1 MRVTGLSIHDA
12 LKEGGRSGESRQG
25 MRLRDGLVVLQFALA
40 LALLVGAGLMMQ
52 TMWNLRKV
60 DLGFRPDHI
69 LIANVPLPQ
78 LKYDTDPAI
87 RNFYRSVLREL
98 QGKPGVISAAFTSDA
113 PFTSEGDTEA
123 YRIDGEPPLLPG
135 QMNDALYRE
144 VTAGYLQTIGAT
156 LVEGRYLAESDTETS
171 LPVVVVNEFLAKR
184 HWPGQSA
191 MGKHLR
197 TDGGLTQPWR
207 TVVGVV
213 ANLSER
219 GLLLNMKPAIYLST
233 EQVQK
238 PGAEF
243 LVVRTMQDPMT
254 TANALRASIRS
265 IDSQQPVARMRSM
278 EELIE
283 SNVADRKRPMI
294 LLGIFAALALVLA
307 CIGVYGVVAYS
318 VEQRTREIGIRV
330 AVGATP
336 SEVTRLILAKGLRL
350 GLIGLAAGVGLAVV
364 LGRLLQTLLYGANSL
379 SPVVYAVTSAALLV
393 IAIAACII
401 PAQRAARVDP
411 VMALR
416 NE

>member
-1 MRVTGLSIHDA
+1 
-12 LKEGGRSGESRQG
+12 
-25 MRLRDGLVVLQFALA
+25 
-40 LALLVGAGLMMQ
+40 
-52 TMWNLRKV
+52 
-60 DLGFRPDHI
+60 
-69 LIANVPLPQ
+69 
-78 LKYDTDPAI
+78 
-87 RNFYRSVLREL
+87 
-98 QGKPGVISAAFTSDA
+98 
-113 PFTSEGDTEA
+113 
-123 YRIDGEPPLLPG
+123 
-135 QMNDALYRE
+135 MNDALYRE
-144 VTAGYLQTIGAT
+144 VTPGYLPTIGAT
-156 LVEGRYLAESDTETS
+156 LVEGRYLKESDSETS
-171 LPVVVVNEFLAKR
+171 QPVVVVNEFLAKR
-184 HWPGQSA
+184 HWLGQSA
-191 MGKHLR
+191 VGKHLR
-197 TDGGLTQPWR
+197 TDGGPTDPWR

-233 EQVQK
+233 EQVKK

-254 TANALRASIRS
+254 AANALRASVWS
-265 IDSQQPVARMRSM
+265 VDSQQPVARMRSM

-330 AVGATP
+330 AVGASP

-364 LGRLLQTLLYGANSL
+364 LGHLLQTLLYGANSL
-379 SPVVYAVTSAALLV
+379 SPVVYAVTSAALLI
-393 IAIAACII
+393 IAVAACII

-411 VMALR
+411 VVALR